1 MKLPQE
7 KLLELHNMG
16 LIKPNAKDSEGNP
29 IFTEDGSYEMTDL
42 CHNVGSWYIDEL
54 HKENKVKDKIQSD
67 IETIYSDIAYY
78 VINLEKAYYESPTL
92 KEKIKFKLEDLEKLN
107 LDLEKLE

>member
-1 MKLPQE
+1 LKLPQE
-7 KLLELHNMG
+7 KLIELHNMG
-16 LIKPNAKDSEGNP
+16 LILPNAKDSEGNP

-42 CHNVGSWYIDEL
+42 CHNIGSWYVDEL
-54 HKENKVKDKIQSD
+54 RKENKVKDKILF
-67 IETIYSDIAYY
+67 DIAINNSDVVDY
-78 VINLEKAYYESPTL
+78 VYDLEKAYYESPTL

>member
-1 MKLPQE
+1 
-7 KLLELHNMG
+7 MG

-42 CHNVGSWYIDEL
+42 CHNIGSWYVDEL
-54 HKENKVKDKIQSD
+54 RKENKVKDKILFD
-67 IETIYSDIAYY
+67 IETINEDIVYY
-78 VINLEKAYYESPTL
+78 TNDLEKAYYESPTL